1 MTSMLDLDEA
11 WENFCDGDYDIKTN
25 RQQPAITSEE
35 TPKSSPI
42 YISTKTKISYLDRK
56 IDLHKVFWD
65 IPIVP
70 YHIPKIGV
78 IKKQMKFNSSSQEDL
93 DIIQGKLPKDIHT
106 DEHIISRIVKPEG
119 RIKFRDVRKIS
130 IGLCKKALYYI
141 LQMQKETGIL

>member
-1 MTSMLDLDEA
+1 MKL
-11 WENFCDGDYDIKTN
+11 GKTFVMVTMISRLIDPN
-25 RQQPAITSEE
+25 QLLQQRKCL
-35 TPKSSPI
+35 KSSPI

-70 YHIPKIGV
+70 YHVPKTGV
-78 IKKQMKFNSSSQEDL
+78 VKKQMKFNSASQEEL
-93 DIIQGKLPKDIHT
+93 DIMQAKLPKDIHT

-130 IGLCKKALYYI
+130 IGLCKKDI
-141 LQMQKETGIL
+141 TFISMQEKAGLL